1 MDIKSINIRIVKDE
15 IVDTSGEAT
24 EKEIYVVEIEK
35 QDKLEVITIADDDK
49 LKEDKKEALN
59 EFIRVFN
66 LQDITFIK

>member
-1 MDIKSINIRIVKDE
+1 MDIKSINIRIIKDE
-15 IVDTSGEAT
+15 IVDTFGESI
-24 EKEIYVVEIEK
+24 EKELYVVEIEK

-49 LKEDKKEALN
+49 LKEEKKEALN